1 MAAVGE
7 AGSCEVH
14 ILQVGAGELN
24 FSEIYFGQVTR
35 GEVHAREVC
44 LLEVCSKVCA
54 GYVNVCGYGPC
65 HGGFGEVQIAE
76 ILQSSS
82 SYVSQTL

>member
-14 ILQVGAGELN
+14 ILQVGVGELG

-35 GEVHAREVC
+35 GEVHTREVC
-44 LLEVCSKVCA
+44 VLDVCSKVCA
-54 GYVNVCGYGPC
+54 GYVNVCGMAPAM
-65 HGGFGEVQIAE
+65 VAW
-76 ILQSSS
+76 
-82 SYVSQTL
+82 